1 MGENMNKDIYD
12 IENINNTI
20 QLIPR
25 NQPKNNLFIENY
37 KGDLLPNPKFTT
49 KDKKKEEEQER

>member
-1 MGENMNKDIYD
+1 MNKDIYD

-49 KDKKKEEEQER
+49 KDKKKEEEMER